1 LDLTSSSKGLL
12 PPRVALTT
20 KSGTT
25 TIASPTTGLIVYNT
39 ASAGTGGDAVTPGY
53 YFFNGSIWTRMDP
66 EGWSTP
72 VAITFGAP
80 SGSTSPTK
88 GASPTYDYVRYRNL
102 GGKEYEVEYNFVQ
115 VNTGTAGNSDYLITL
130 PGGLRFDFTASGQT
144 AYTGATGIN
153 AISARLVSA
162 FGDLFHV
169 SAHNSATAVPY
180 DATRFR
186 IHTNSWGSVGWTFYN
201 YTYYQLSVEKSGF
214 KMTFKFKAT

>member
-1 LDLTSSSKGLL
+1 L

-53 YFFNGSIWTRMDP
+53 YFFNGTIWTRMDP
-66 EGWSTP
+66 EGWSTA

-80 SGSTSPTK
+80 SGTISPTK

-115 VNTGTAGNSDYLITL
+115 VNKGTAGNSDYLITL